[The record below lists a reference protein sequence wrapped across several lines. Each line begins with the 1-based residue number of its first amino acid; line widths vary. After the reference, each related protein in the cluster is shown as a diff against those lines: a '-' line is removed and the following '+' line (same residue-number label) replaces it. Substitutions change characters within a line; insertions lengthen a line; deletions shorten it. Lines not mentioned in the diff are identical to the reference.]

1 MDRLGNMEDQG
12 IPASV
17 VAKYLDQ
24 QGIIVEKTGPYN
36 LLFLFS
42 IGINK
47 TKALRLMRAL
57 NDFKRDYDRN
67 LHVKEM
73 LPSVYHQQ
81 PAFYGNMRIQVL
93 ANGIHALIRQHR
105 LPELMFNAFETLPT
119 MVMNPHHY
127 PGFETDIHGAYRQPD
142 GRYTVKVIK
151 NLR

>member
-1 MDRLGNMEDQG
+1 MDRLGNMEEQG

-73 LPSVYHQQ
+73 LPSVYHQ
-81 PAFYGNMRIQVL
+81 
-93 ANGIHALIRQHR
+93 
-105 LPELMFNAFETLPT
+105 
-119 MVMNPHHY
+119 
-127 PGFETDIHGAYRQPD
+127 
-142 GRYTVKVIK
+142 
-151 NLR
+151 